1 MLPKGQTLTLNN
13 GIEMPLLGL
22 GSYKTTDSGEADSA
36 IRSAIRAGYRMIDT
50 ASAYKNEDIIGRA
63 IKAASVSRKELF
75 ITSKI
80 WNTAQ
85 RLGDI
90 EGSFQRSLDR
100 LGLDYVDLYLIHWP
114 VPGCYLNTWS
124 ALEKLYASGRI
135 RAVGVSNF
143 TRSDLENLAQI
154 SDLVPAVNQLEIHPL
169 NSNQELVDYCHSR
182 GIAVQAYAPLARG
195 AYENNMILGQIGAR
209 YGKTA
214 TQTGLRWMVQKNISV
229 IPKSTQKEHII
240 DNGQIFDFALNDI
253 EMKTI
258 DSLNENYRS
267 SGIPEDMQG
276 VL

>member
-1 MLPKGQTLTLNN
+1 MLPKSQTLMLNN

-22 GSYKTTDSGEADSA
+22 GSYKTTIAGEAENAIHSA
-36 IRSAIRAGYRMIDT
+36 ILSGYRMIDT

-63 IKAASVSRKELF
+63 INSAPVPRKELF

-90 EGSFQRSLDR
+90 EGSFNRSLDR

-114 VPGCYLNTWS
+114 VPGCYLNTWK
-124 ALEKLYASGRI
+124 ALEKLYTQGRV
-135 RAVGVSNF
+135 RAIGVSNF
-143 TRSDLENLAQI
+143 AQADLENLAQI

-169 NSNQELVDYCHSR
+169 NSNQELVGYCQSR

-195 AYENNMILGQIGAR
+195 AYANNMILTQIGSR

-214 TQTGLRWMVQKNISV
+214 VQTGLRWLIQQNISV
-229 IPKSTQKEHII
+229 IPKSVDKERII
-240 DNGQIFDFALNDI
+240 SNGDIFDFALNDI
-253 EMKTI
+253 EMETI
-258 DSLNENYRS
+258 NLLNENYRS

-276 VL
+276 IL